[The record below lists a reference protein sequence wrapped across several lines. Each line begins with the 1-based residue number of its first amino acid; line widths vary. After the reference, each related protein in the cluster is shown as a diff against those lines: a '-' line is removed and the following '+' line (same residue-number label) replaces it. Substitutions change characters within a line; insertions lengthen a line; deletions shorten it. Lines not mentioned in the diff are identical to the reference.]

1 MVWEAWRTLVTQAL
15 GKSNFSEEVKIGSRL
30 DWVRGME
37 GEEAD
42 RVGLYC
48 CSFNLFAEYI
58 MWNASLDEAQ
68 TGIKIA
74 RRNINRLR

>member
-1 MVWEAWRTLVTQAL
+1 MIYLYRQQFKKIKHAHTRMVWEAWRTLVTRAL

-48 CSFNLFAEYI
+48 RQLFQE
-58 MWNASLDEAQ
+58 ASM
-68 TGIKIA
+68 
-74 RRNINRLR
+74 

>member
-1 MVWEAWRTLVTQAL
+1 MVWEAWRTLVTRAL

-30 DWVRGME
+30 DWVRGLE

-48 CSFNLFAEYI
+48 RQLFQE
-58 MWNASLDEAQ
+58 ASM
-68 TGIKIA
+68 
-74 RRNINRLR
+74 